1 MIGNP
6 AQFEAIGSRLG
17 FRAVERTPRKL
28 LFRWQ
33 GARFPA
39 FLCLGIALLLLFVS
53 VPIVEALRLRGFV
66 GPAGSLWYFPVMN
79 LVLFGISIFLITQR
93 RTIEVDSDARQI
105 TLRRQSLYRHIVFAA
120 GYDEIAELTLGVDQ
134 VYSGFAI
141 GGSTAAES
149 FPVPALR
156 LKLKN
161 GENVLLDR
169 GSLRRLAETG
179 ALVSERIARP
189 LAVDP
194 SLQTQL
200 NQSLEKLSGE
210 ITKRE

>member
-6 AQFEAIGSRLG
+6 AQFEAIGNRLG
-17 FRAVERTPRKL
+17 FRAVEQTPRRIL
-28 LFRWQ
+28 LRWQ

-53 VPIVEALRLRGFV
+53 VPILEALRVRGFV

-79 LVLFGISIFLITQR
+79 LILFGIAFFLITQR
-93 RTIEVDSDARQI
+93 RTIEIDSDARRL
-105 TLRRQSLYRHIVFAA
+105 TLRRQSLYRTVVLAA
-120 GYDEIAELTLGVDQ
+120 GYDEIAEILLGVDQ

-156 LKLKN
+156 IRLVS

-179 ALVSERIARP
+179 KLLSERIVKP
-189 LAVDP
+189 LEIEPQLRAQ
-194 SLQTQL
+194 LQ
-200 NQSLEKLSGE
+200 G
-210 ITKRE
+210 